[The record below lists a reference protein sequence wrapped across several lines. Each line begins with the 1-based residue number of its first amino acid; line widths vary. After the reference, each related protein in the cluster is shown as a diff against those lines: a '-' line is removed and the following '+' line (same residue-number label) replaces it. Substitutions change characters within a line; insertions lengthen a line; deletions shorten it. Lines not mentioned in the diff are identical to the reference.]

1 MRNIQKMLTENAVV
15 NLWPEAGQILD
26 VSRGKAFQG
35 AADGSIPT
43 VKGLGRLKKVPTAW
57 LRRVLQIDEPAA

>member
-1 MRNIQKMLTENAVV
+1 MDVRKLLSENAVL
-15 NLWPEAGQILD
+15 NLWPETGRILD
-26 VSRGKAFQG
+26 VSRGKAYEG

-43 VKGLGRLKKVPTAW
+43 IKGVGRLKKVPTAW